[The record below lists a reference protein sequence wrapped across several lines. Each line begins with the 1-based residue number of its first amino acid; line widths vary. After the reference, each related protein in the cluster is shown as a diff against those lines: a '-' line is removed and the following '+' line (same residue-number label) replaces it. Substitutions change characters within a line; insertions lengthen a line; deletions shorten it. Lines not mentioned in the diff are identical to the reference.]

1 MQTKNRRELSDGD
14 KLDLS
19 ETYRNIAQNRWTSE
33 VKETDIP
40 LSTLPL
46 GIVLR
51 GLTATVRRGKEEEVR
66 REKEEKNV
74 GLVFG

>member
-14 KLDLS
+14 KLDLP

-46 GIVLR
+46 SIVLG
-51 GLTATVRRGKEEEVR
+51 GLTATVRRGKAIGR
-66 REKEEKNV
+66 KT
-74 GLVFG
+74 